1 MSPVQAWLLF
11 IAFVVALVGLLVWR
25 WIVGRREPA
34 YLAVCDYW
42 VYVADPRLPDQ
53 TALME
58 RMVSSNPHNR
68 PGRPAI
74 GAREGMLFTDIRL
87 RIAVVR
93 KDRNPQA
100 FRPDLFD
107 ADAEPTGE
115 VLERITQAAGIVRAR
130 YVSEV
135 VLKDDRH
142 LQFLPHVAD
151 AIADL
156 RGGSVVFDH
165 VSGSF
170 WPAEDLAGEL
180 ARNNGA
186 GRPDLHVRVLWRTTA
201 AGAWVE
207 TRGLR
212 KIGQPEVVTDPLPE
226 DHEVL
231 AQGLVWK
238 LVHVLW
244 RDPAS
249 AWPIEVEDHGDT
261 FRFEDR
267 GRAEGRRKV
276 GLLRILGGSPGE
288 V

>member
-1 MSPVQAWLLF
+1 VPAWPLF
-11 IAFVVALVGLLVWR
+11 LGFVVALLGLLAWR

-42 VYVADPRLPDQ
+42 VYVAEPRLPDQ

-107 ADAEPTGE
+107 PDAEPTAE
-115 VLERITQAAGIVRAR
+115 VLERIGEASGIVRAR
-130 YVSEV
+130 YVSDV

-142 LQFLPHVAD
+142 LQFLPHAAD
-151 AIADL
+151 ALVDL
-156 RGGSVVFDH
+156 CGGSVVFDH
-165 VSGSF
+165 VTAAF
-170 WPAEDLAGEL
+170 WPAETLKEEL
-180 ARNNGA
+180 GRNNA
-186 GRPDLHVRVLWRTTA
+186 AARPDVHVRVLWRATA
-201 AGAWVE
+201 ELCRVE

-212 KIGQPEVVTDPLPE
+212 KIGQPEIVTEPLPA

-244 RDPAS
+244 REPAS
-249 AWPIEVEDHGDT
+249 AWPIEVEDHGDR

-267 GRAEGRRKV
+267 GREDGKRRV
-276 GLLRILGGSPGE
+276 GLLRILGGSDGE